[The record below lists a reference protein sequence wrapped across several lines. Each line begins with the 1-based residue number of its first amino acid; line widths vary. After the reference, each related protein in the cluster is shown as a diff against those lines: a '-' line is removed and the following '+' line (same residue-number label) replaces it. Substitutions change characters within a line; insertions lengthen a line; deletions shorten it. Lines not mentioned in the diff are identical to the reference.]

1 MSQNEIGQPAEGAS
15 SNLEALVQQAGF
27 IFSGTVTAL
36 GETNMAGVPLGEET
50 AVVRVKSV
58 VRGPALLKVYV
69 GKDITVQVLDPHQ
82 LSVGQDLVFFANS
95 WIYGQSIALREV
107 GHWAITE
114 DLTHLRQQIVEVEQQ
129 LADQKL
135 QRFLADAALVISGRV
150 AQIAKLA
157 RPEGTPKRE
166 HDPEWTEAV
175 IVVEH
180 VLSRRQ
186 GSSEGGKS
194 EVVLFAASRDIAW
207 RRAPKLYEGQTG
219 VWILHKVK
227 VKELDREEYVVLH
240 SLASW
245 PREQL
250 DRIKGLIDVDLSE
263 PRDA

>member
-1 MSQNEIGQPAEGAS
+1 MSQNEIGQPAEAS
-15 SNLEALVQQAGF
+15 TLEALVRQAGF

-36 GETNMAGVPLGEET
+36 GATNMAGVPLGEES
-50 AVVRVKSV
+50 AVVRVKSI
-58 VRGPALLKVYV
+58 VRGPTLLEAYV

-95 WIYGQSIALREV
+95 WVYGQSIALREV
-107 GHWAITE
+107 GHWAIEE
-114 DLTHLRQQIVEVEQQ
+114 DLTHLRQKIVEVEQQ

-135 QRFLADAALVISGRV
+135 ERHLADAALVISGRV
-150 AQIAKLA
+150 AQIADVA
-157 RPEGTPKRE
+157 RHEGRPKRE

-180 VLSRRQ
+180 VMARRQ
-186 GSSEGGKS
+186 GSGEEGKS

-219 VWILHKVK
+219 VWILNRVK
-227 VKELDREEYVVLH
+227 IKELDREEYVVLD

-250 DRIKGLIDVDLSE
+250 DHIKGLIDADFRE
-263 PRDA
+263 PRNA